1 MGSCTDRERG
11 QLIHTDEEKGEKAYD
26 EALYHCEVHGRNRC
40 KSAGGTRAQNLIFE
54 ETLAIPGIHSLD
66 IRISNSDIENR
77 FDLMIIIDME
87 KEALPA
93 YASSEPHIRWKSE
106 YGDRIAKKAIFDCD
120 I

>member
-1 MGSCTDRERG
+1 MMKHYIIVKFTDG
-11 QLIHTDEEKGEKAYD
+11 TDVKALV
-26 EALYHCEVHGRNRC
+26 EPVR
-40 KSAGGTRAQNLIFE
+40 KIFE

-66 IRISNSDIENR
+66 IRISNSDIANR

-93 YASSEPHIRWKSE
+93 YAASEPHIRWKSE